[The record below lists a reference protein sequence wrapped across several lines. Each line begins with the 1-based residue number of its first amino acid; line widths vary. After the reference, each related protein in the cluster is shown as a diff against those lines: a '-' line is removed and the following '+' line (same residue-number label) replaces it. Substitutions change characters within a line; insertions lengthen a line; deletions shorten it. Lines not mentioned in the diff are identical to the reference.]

1 MHKKFITN
9 LGLLL
14 FLNLLIK
21 PFWILGIDRSVQN
34 AIGSGSYGVY
44 YALFNFTFLFNI
56 ILDLGITNFNNKNI
70 AQNNHLLNKHLSSI
84 IMLRGLLAIV
94 YGIITLSFGFFIGYD
109 SSMLKLLMALIF
121 NQLLIS
127 FILYLRSNIAG
138 LHLFKTDSFLSILDR
153 LIMIIIM
160 SLILWG
166 HVLNEPLNIKWYVLA
181 QSISYFIT
189 AMIVLAIVVKKAK
202 LKKIKWNWIF
212 FRMIL
217 KKSYPYA
224 ILVLLMSF
232 YNRID
237 TVMLE
242 RMLPDGAIQSGI
254 YAAAYRLLDA
264 SNMIAFLFSGLLLPM
279 FARMLKFK
287 ESVEDLVMLSF
298 TLLITPAVI
307 VSVGSFFYRHEL
319 MQMLYQQ
326 HIEESATIF
335 GVLMSC
341 FTAISMT
348 YIFGTLLTANGNLK
362 QLNIMAASGMALN
375 ILINYLLIPHY
386 KATGSAFSSLF
397 TQFLTAF
404 AQIAI
409 TQYIFK
415 FRINYRLILRLSIFV
430 FVTILSFYASKQF
443 QKPWMFSFSIAVAI
457 SILSAFIIRL
467 IHLKNIY
474 KMFRAQ

>member
-1 MHKKFITN
+1 
-9 LGLLL
+9 
-14 FLNLLIK
+14 
-21 PFWILGIDRSVQN
+21 
-34 AIGSGSYGVY
+34 
-44 YALFNFTFLFNI
+44 
-56 ILDLGITNFNNKNI
+56 
-70 AQNNHLLNKHLSSI
+70 
-84 IMLRGLLAIV
+84 
-94 YGIITLSFGFFIGYD
+94 
-109 SSMLKLLMALIF
+109 
-121 NQLLIS
+121 
-127 FILYLRSNIAG
+127 
-138 LHLFKTDSFLSILDR
+138 
-153 LIMIIIM
+153 
-160 SLILWG
+160 
-166 HVLNEPLNIKWYVLA
+166 
-181 QSISYFIT
+181 
-189 AMIVLAIVVKKAK
+189 
-202 LKKIKWNWIF
+202 
-212 FRMIL
+212 
-217 KKSYPYA
+217 
-224 ILVLLMSF
+224 
-232 YNRID
+232 
-237 TVMLE
+237 MLE

-375 ILINYLLIPHY
+375 ILINYLLIPHF
-386 KATGSAFSSLF
+386 KAIGSAYSSLF

-430 FVTILSFYASKQF
+430 FVTIICFYASKQF
-443 QKPWMFSFSIAVAI
+443 HQSWMFSFSIAVAI
-457 SILSAFIIRL
+457 SVLSAFIIRL
-467 IHLKNIY
+467 IHLKNIF

>member
-1 MHKKFITN
+1 
-9 LGLLL
+9 
-14 FLNLLIK
+14 
-21 PFWILGIDRSVQN
+21 
-34 AIGSGSYGVY
+34 
-44 YALFNFTFLFNI
+44 
-56 ILDLGITNFNNKNI
+56 
-70 AQNNHLLNKHLSSI
+70 
-84 IMLRGLLAIV
+84 
-94 YGIITLSFGFFIGYD
+94 
-109 SSMLKLLMALIF
+109 
-121 NQLLIS
+121 
-127 FILYLRSNIAG
+127 
-138 LHLFKTDSFLSILDR
+138 
-153 LIMIIIM
+153 M

-375 ILINYLLIPHY
+375 ILINYLLIPHF
-386 KATGSAFSSLF
+386 KAIGSAYSSLF

-430 FVTILSFYASKQF
+430 FVTIICFYASKQF
-443 QKPWMFSFSIAVAI
+443 HQSWMFSFSIAVAI
-457 SILSAFIIRL
+457 SVLSAFIIRL